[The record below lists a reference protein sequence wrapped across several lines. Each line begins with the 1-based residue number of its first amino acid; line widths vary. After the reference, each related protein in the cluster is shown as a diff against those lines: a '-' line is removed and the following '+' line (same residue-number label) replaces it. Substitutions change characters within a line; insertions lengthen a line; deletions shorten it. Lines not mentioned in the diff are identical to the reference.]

1 MYRANARVQISRN
14 LQKRT
19 AARRVV
25 SAKNKFIVNKNKE
38 ENDCCDLAFT
48 SHILWDG
55 SSQGSCFP
63 FILISFPSS

>member
-1 MYRANARVQISRN
+1 RANARVQISRN

-38 ENDCCDLAFT
+38 
-48 SHILWDG
+48 
-55 SSQGSCFP
+55 
-63 FILISFPSS
+63 